1 MRAIK
6 TISSFTS
13 DGLDERVNET
23 TRYLIA
29 AGYQVIGISVA
40 GEWCKTATII
50 YETGVSADQMK
61 PTTLRQHSERAI
73 GLIVSLLALVLLY
86 HALPAALLTQS
97 QLYQFVLTAAALVCA
112 VFFVQSLRVIFP
124 RWGIMIG
131 LLVFAAY
138 AHIIEQDV
146 YGIKEHPMMFIAITI
161 SLAAVLYLLQIVC
174 RRLKKLYWH
183 LVHWKEGCRRT

>member
-13 DGLDERVNET
+13 DGLDDRVNET

-61 PTTLRQHSERAI
+61 PTTLRQHSERAL

-124 RWGIMIG
+124 QWGIMIG
-131 LLVFAAY
+131 LLVLAAY
-138 AHIIEQDV
+138 AHVLEQDI
-146 YGIKEHPMMFIAITI
+146 YGIKEHPLMLIVITI
-161 SLAAVLYLLQIVC
+161 IVALALYVLKIAYQRL
-174 RRLKKLYWH
+174 RRVYWR
-183 LVHWKEGCRRT
+183 LVEWMASRHE

>member
-13 DGLDERVNET
+13 DGLDERVNES
-23 TRYLIA
+23 TRYLIS

-61 PTTLRQHSERAI
+61 PTTLRQHSERTL

-86 HALPAALLTQS
+86 QALPAALLTQS
-97 QLYQFVLTAAALVCA
+97 QLYQFVLTVAALVCA

-131 LLVFAAY
+131 LLVLAAY
-138 AHIIEQDV
+138 AHIFRRDI
-146 YGIKEHPMMFIAITI
+146 YSI
-161 SLAAVLYLLQIVC
+161 SCYFVMLTAVTTGLVVTLLLPNIIYKRFRKMYWRLVN
-174 RRLKKLYWH
+174 RLKGFRK
-183 LVHWKEGCRRT
+183 R

>member
-13 DGLDERVNET
+13 DSLDERVNET
-23 TRYLIA
+23 TRYLIS

-61 PTTLRQHSERAI
+61 PTTLRQHCERAL

-86 HALPAALLTQS
+86 QALPAALLAQS
-97 QLYQFVLTAAALVCA
+97 QLYPFVLTAAALVCA
-112 VFFVQSLRVIFP
+112 VIFVQSLRVIFP
-124 RWGIMIG
+124 RWGIMLG
-131 LLVFAAY
+131 LLVLAAY
-138 AHIIEQDV
+138 VHIFEQDM
-146 YGIKEHPMMFIAITI
+146 YGIQEHPIMLTVVTTGLVIT
-161 SLAAVLYLLQIVC
+161 LLLFQIIF
-174 RRLKKLYWH
+174 RRFRKIYW
-183 LVHWKEGCRRT
+183 R

>member
-13 DGLDERVNET
+13 DSLDERVNET
-23 TRYLIA
+23 TRYLIS

-61 PTTLRQHSERAI
+61 PTTLRQHGERVL
-73 GLIVSLLALVLLY
+73 GLMVSLLALVLLY

-124 RWGIMIG
+124 RWGIMVG
-131 LLVFAAY
+131 LLVLAVY
-138 AHIIEQDV
+138 AHVLEQDV
-146 YGIKEHPMMFIAITI
+146 FAIKEHPLMLIVVTVL
-161 SLAAVLYLLQIVC
+161 LAVALYVLKIVC
-174 RRLKKLYWH
+174 RKFRRVYWRLVEWLAS
-183 LVHWKEGCRRT
+183 RRE

>member
-13 DGLDERVNET
+13 DGLDDRVNET

-61 PTTLRQHSERAI
+61 PITLRQHSERAL

-124 RWGIMIG
+124 RWGIMI
-131 LLVFAAY
+131 
-138 AHIIEQDV
+138 EQDI
-146 YGIKEHPMMFIAITI
+146 YGIKEHPLMLIVITI
-161 SLAAVLYLLQIVC
+161 IVALALYVLKIAYQRL
-174 RRLKKLYWH
+174 RRVYWR
-183 LVHWKEGCRRT
+183 LVEWMASRHE

>member
-13 DGLDERVNET
+13 DGLDDRVNET
-23 TRYLIA
+23 TRYLIS

-61 PTTLRQHSERAI
+61 PTTLRQHSERAL

-86 HALPAALLTQS
+86 QALPAALLTQS
-97 QLYQFVLTAAALVCA
+97 QLYQFLITAAALVCA
-112 VFFVQSLRVIFP
+112 VFFVQSLRIVFP
-124 RWGIMIG
+124 RWGIMFG
-131 LLVFAAY
+131 LLVLAAY
-138 AHIIEQDV
+138 AHVLEQDMFA
-146 YGIKEHPMMFIAITI
+146 IKEHPLMLIVVTVL
-161 SLAAVLYLLQIVC
+161 LAVALYVLKIVC
-174 RRLKKLYWH
+174 QKFRRVYWR
-183 LVHWKEGCRRT
+183 LVAWLASRRE